1 MAHRLSPEA
10 ESQLGDIWLH
20 VAIESGSVES
30 ADRIIDDITDR
41 FWLLARHP
49 HIGRRRD
56 DLRSGLRSFA
66 AGDYVIL
73 YRINDEDDVLILHVM
88 HGAQDIPK
96 LFRS

>member
-1 MAHRLSPEA
+1 MAHRLSAEA
-10 ESQLGDIWLH
+10 ESQLDAIWLH
-20 VAIESGSVES
+20 VANESGALES
-30 ADRIIDDITDR
+30 ADRIINTITDR
-41 FWLLARHP
+41 FWLLARYP

-73 YRINDEDDVLILHVM
+73 YRIDNEDDVLILYVM
-88 HGAQDIPK
+88 HGSRDIPE

>member
-10 ESQLGDIWLH
+10 ESQLDAIWLH

-30 ADRIIDDITDR
+30 ADRIIDEITDR

>member
-1 MAHRLSPEA
+1 MLPMKVGPSK
-10 ESQLGDIWLH
+10 
-20 VAIESGSVES
+20 S
-30 ADRIIDDITDR
+30 ADRIIDTITDR
-41 FWLLARHP
+41 FWLLARYP

-73 YRINDEDDVLILHVM
+73 YRIDNEDDVLILYVM